1 MKRKITL
8 LTTDLIVKSVLVAM
22 FFLFSIGEIRAQS
35 SCATMPDPVS
45 YTQVL
50 PPTTKK
56 VVEKAVV
63 NGVEVTRE
71 LHAGNRSIDKIKYSN
86 QDDGTPDETY
96 CSKSRVDTYKGKNY
110 PFMDSDKVRKI
121 IYKFSRPVLDVEV
134 FLAAF
139 GYKNLSS
146 KQDRVTFSVNGGGT
160 ISVDK
165 RWECGGGNVA
175 QLQSGNKIVS
185 VGKATTDAKI
195 GITSTQPFTELTLE
209 TDDMNSGYGFYVEI
223 CLGSILTPIDMSSC
237 TPASVS
243 ADFPQTTVAN
253 VTLANGINVVRTVE
267 AGTFF
272 GRTSAPDNTYCG
284 TAVTY
289 SKDLPVLNPSKK
301 TLKYKFSSPITSAEI
316 FLLAF
321 GDNSSSTT
329 YDEVQFAVDKGTIQ
343 LSQTYNCNPSGTT
356 ITGGKV
362 KSAVNVKRTVDVAI
376 KVTSSEPFTEITLT
390 DQNST
395 GFGYYVALCP
405 TSVFA
410 QSATDNC
417 TPATIGANFPRQ
429 AVAITTIN
437 GLTITRTVDHINDIS
452 TAVNTS
458 NHCGG
463 NVNYPAG
470 LPLLRKNKTLTYE
483 FSKPIKSAEVFL
495 YYFGDNL
502 NEGTLDK
509 LNFSVD
515 NGTISLA
522 NVYDCRPGTTIING
536 THVKS
541 LTKRVTTDVGIKVT
555 STQPFTKITLTDD
568 NSDGGGYYVAIC
580 PNSLQLIPT
589 NNGASCTAFPVDPF
603 GGDETSTPV
612 ATNGVNVTRKLTG
625 SGKYQIKNNPNYCLK
640 THDYG
645 ELPLLRN
652 DRVKQIDYSFDKPVT
667 SAEIW
672 LTGLGGGAVGEVDRV
687 KFALD
692 CGAVSLTMVSYCKE
706 TTSLNAAKDGVED
719 GDETY
724 GNDVGLKITSKDGK
738 PFSRISVIDNG
749 STAGGV
755 LVSFCKT
762 SPVVPTLSTSIDHPQ
777 NITVCVGKAAK
788 FEAKATLTGANT
800 TVTYQWQESQNG
812 VTFGNLNGE
821 RGEVANGTKV
831 YLTITPTTKSTYNN
845 RQYRVVFKMLCGAIV
860 QTSTAAKLTVNS
872 ALTIN
877 TQPVANT
884 PNYCKGA
891 AATALQVAATG
902 DGTLSYQWYKN
913 TVSSTTGGTAVG
925 SNQNSYTPITTA
937 TGTTYYYVVVRNNCG
952 VVTSSVAPI
961 NVVDADDYAGIN
973 ISISPATYPDKEI
986 CTGATAPTI
995 QAKASLVP
1003 GAAGGYVKYYQLQYA
1018 PAATGPW
1025 TDHPT
1030 QKYTNPGGA
1039 EKSFT
1044 LSNTTVATTLYYRVK
1059 YETNA
1064 AVCGTATG
1072 TKYSNV
1078 FKYTVKESA
1087 KVTAVKA
1094 TPNSFKSGTT
1104 TNVVFSIEGTPN
1116 ATVTCQIDSAAPQV
1130 ITIPN
1135 TGTYIFPARST
1146 SVTTVLKVTK
1156 SAKNGCETTY
1166 DLEARAV
1173 AVDASCSPVPAIQFP
1188 ATTVAHATLNG
1199 VGVTRTVPTIAGP
1212 YSGYCNGTYSAGYPI
1227 ILNNEMTYDFET
1239 PIKSVEVWLLILSN
1253 VPSGADKVQI
1263 TTNNSCANVNYSIV
1277 YDCKAPAY
1285 PTTISSNG
1293 LLESVSGQI
1302 ADVAVKV
1309 TSDKPFTQLKLTDL
1323 QGSLGAGELVELCP
1337 NSIEKA
1343 EVLSITTQPAN
1354 QTVCSETTADITS
1367 QVALK
1372 NGLTGVIKY
1381 KWEQSGDNGVTWA
1394 NATTYNGVASGTITN
1409 NGTSIYSLSN
1419 AMKSTPNKQY
1429 RVVYTYELCAGV
1441 VVTATSQPAVIT
1453 VNDKIE
1459 LNEFRAVPATIQQGV
1474 ATTVTF
1480 FIKATPST
1488 VVNYKINGVTQ
1499 PAITIPSSGSNS
1511 FQKVLSET
1519 TEVTIT
1525 KLTNNCTI
1533 EKAVQLRVTTNED
1546 EDCDSVPV
1554 AMFPSVATNAVAN
1567 FNGTIVTRNINGTYK
1582 QIYTSFSSSTM
1593 CKDFYTGG
1601 YPIVGAPYYG
1611 DATKVTYTFDKPV
1624 KRAQVWLLGYDVIT
1638 STNRDRV
1645 QFTTNCG
1652 NLQLQ
1657 VSDCRNNMTVIGGVV
1672 TTTETHGNDIA
1683 VVITSDQP
1691 FTELVVDALDSNEG
1705 GYLVELCPSSIKPLT
1720 ISVTT
1725 QPVSQSSCAGSVVT
1739 FTAKAVLENITGNVK
1754 YQWQETTNGSSW
1766 SNIAGATGIL
1776 AANGITNYAHTA
1788 AANKGYRVV
1797 FSYDNTSCPAIS
1809 LTATSSVATLT
1820 IDNVNLTSLSATP
1833 SQLEADTAT
1842 TVVFSFRGT
1851 PNAEVTYQYNNEL
1864 PDSIILDA
1872 TGVATLTKANV
1883 TAPTTLAVTKIERG
1897 SCALTL
1903 TDPYMVELNVAG
1915 SACTTFPALQFP
1927 ATAGVRT
1934 TTAQIAGM
1942 TVTRVIETGAV
1953 DYFNAFTYTS
1963 GTMCQRTIMAGYP
1976 ILNKNTSKGERL
1988 SYRFEKPVTSVQVW
2002 LSGFGG
2008 TIDLADF
2015 AVDCTGTISVTAEGC
2030 QNTPLSVTGARVSSG
2045 AAYTQAKVT
2054 IRSNKPFRTLTITDP
2069 GSTGGGY
2076 VVELCPASI
2085 QEATVTITQEPR
2097 SIVACVGSNDAK
2109 FDLKAALPGATP
2121 NANVSYRLEQ
2131 SDDGSTGWTIAN
2143 ATVQHPTGSS
2153 LNGGLYTFTL
2163 DAVTPA
2169 FNGKYYR
2176 VIAYYQ
2182 SACAYVVATS
2192 TVVSVTVPTLAV
2204 EEVHAIPTTIEKGV
2218 ATTVAFVVKATPR
2231 ARVAYSYNGGAVQ
2244 TVTMNA
2250 AGVYTHTV
2258 TVSDTATLTLVRAVL
2273 GNCSTITT
2281 LSATVQTFVVPTI
2294 RADHYTVPMTPTATT
2309 TRTIGR
2315 ITNNDSIGTASVTL
2329 STGGN
2334 ATLTVTP
2341 VPANTPFIDPATG
2354 DVKVPPTT
2362 PVGVYTISYQ
2372 LCTTATPVGCRNG
2385 QLTVTITQPTP
2396 QINPDGFVV
2405 TGTGTRTTLSV
2416 FNNDR
2421 VVNADGSTTTGTG
2434 STLTITNVTVQ
2445 PIVAGHP
2452 TLTINADGTITVPN
2466 NAVPGVYTITYDVC
2480 TTATPST
2487 CVSSTVTLTV
2497 QQPAPQINSDGFVV
2511 TGTGTRTTPSVFN
2524 NDRVV
2529 NPDGSTTTGTGSTLT
2544 ITNVTVQP
2552 IVAGHPTLT
2561 INADGTITV
2570 PNNAVPGVYTITYD
2584 VCTTATPSTCVSSTV
2599 TLTVQQPAPQINSDG
2614 FVVTGTGTRT
2624 TPSVFNNDRVVNPDG
2639 STTTGTG
2646 STLTI
2651 TNVTVQP
2658 IVAGHPTLTI
2668 NADGT
2673 ITVPNNAVPGVYTI
2687 TYDVCTTAT
2696 PSTCVSSTVTL
2707 TVQQPAPQIN
2717 SDGFVVTGTGTRTT
2731 PSVFNND
2738 RVVNPDGSTTTGTGS
2753 TLTITNVT
2761 VQPIVAGHPTLTI
2774 NADGTITVPN
2784 NAVPGVYTITY
2795 DVCTTATPSTCVS
2808 STVTLTVQQPA
2819 PQINSDGFVVTGTGT
2834 RTTPSVFNNDRVV
2847 NPDGSTT
2854 TGTGSTL
2861 TITNVTVQ
2869 PIVAGHPTLT
2879 INADGTITVP
2889 NNAVPG
2895 VYTIT
2900 YDVCTTATP
2909 STCVSATATLTV
2921 KQPAPIIRPES
2932 FTVTGT
2938 GTRTT
2943 PSILDNDDYVNPD
2956 GSTASATSSN
2966 VTITNVV
2973 VTPTRLGYPVP
2984 TVNPNGTI
2992 TIPENAAPGLYTI
3005 TYDVC
3010 TVATPTECT
3019 SGTVTFTVVPQQ
3031 PTLVVNPDPLVVT
3044 GTGTR
3049 TTPSVLDND
3058 HFVMPNGTTTSVTTS
3073 SVTINNVVVTPSAPG
3088 TLSPTLN
3095 PDGTITVPNGLRPGL
3110 YTITYDACVVSG
3122 TCVSATATLTV
3133 KQPAPIIRPES
3144 FTVTGTGTRTT
3155 PSILDND
3162 DYVNPDGST
3171 ASATS
3176 SNVTITNVV
3185 VTPTRLGY
3193 PVPTVNPN
3201 GTITIPENA
3210 APGLYTITYDVCTV
3224 ATPTECTSGTV
3235 TFTVVPQQPTL
3246 VVNPDPLVVTG
3257 TGTRTTPSVLDNDHF
3272 VMPNGTTT
3280 SVTTSSVTINNVVV
3294 TPSAPGT
3301 LSPTLNPDGTIT
3313 VPNGLRPGLYT
3324 ITYDACVVSGTC
3336 VSATA
3341 TLTVKQPAPIIR
3353 PDSFTVTGTGTRT
3366 TPSILDN
3373 DDVVNP
3379 DGSVASA
3386 TGSNVTITNVVV
3398 TPTRPGYPVPTVNP
3412 NGTIT
3417 IPENAAPG
3425 NYTITYDVCT
3435 VATPT
3440 ECTSGVVTFTVVP
3453 QQPTLVVNPDPL
3465 VVTGTGTRT
3474 TPSILDND
3482 DVVNPDGSTTSAT
3495 SSNVT
3500 ITNVVVTP
3508 TRPGYPVPTVNPNGT
3523 ITIPEN
3529 AAPGNYTITYD
3540 VCTVAT
3546 PTECTSG
3553 VVTFTVVPLV
3563 TTLVITP
3570 DPLVVTGTG
3579 TRTTPSVLDND
3590 HFVNPD
3596 GSTTSATTSSV
3607 TINNVVVTPSAPGT
3621 LSPTLNPDG
3630 TITVPNGLR
3639 PGLYTITY
3647 DACVV
3652 SGTCVSAT
3660 ATLTVKQP
3668 APIIRPD
3675 SFTVTGTG
3683 TRTTPSILDNDD
3695 VVNPDGSV
3703 ASATGSNVTITNV
3716 VVTPTRPGYPV
3727 PTVNP
3732 NGTITIPENAA
3743 PGNYTI
3749 TYDVCTVAT
3758 PTECTSG
3765 VVTFTVVSDTRAL
3778 PIAEN
3783 DRAQTFIGT
3792 PVTIEVLTNDT
3803 PNGAVTPVITIT
3815 PAKGTAVVNA
3825 DGTIEYTPN
3834 RNFVGTDS
3842 FVYELCNAA
3851 GCVTATVSVQV
3862 GSEIIIYNGVS
3873 LNGSDANNH
3882 FHIGG
3887 IENYPNNK
3895 VRIYNRW
3902 GVEVFSVEGYDN
3914 VTKVFTGRSSG
3925 RTTVEAGDRLPQGTY
3940 YYVIEYQDL
3949 FDKKQT
3955 ASGWL
3960 YLKK

>member
-1 MKRKITL
+1 MKRKLTL
-8 LTTDLIVKSVLVAM
+8 LTNFVQSVLVAM

-35 SCATMPDPVS
+35 SCATMPDPVQ
-45 YTQVL
+45 YTNEAKSL
-50 PPTTKK
+50 PFNSLSKQRYGRVQAEATIR
-56 VVEKAVV
+56 
-63 NGVEVTRE
+63 GVTVTRILE
-71 LHAGNRSIDKIKYSN
+71 NKRRLAGTDKGVSYS
-86 QDDGTPDETY
+86 GDEAPLNKWPVDEAAHCGGSQKTY
-96 CSKSRVDTYKGKNY
+96 PAGY
-110 PFMDSDKVRKI
+110 PIMDSNRVQKI
-121 IYKFSRPVLDVEV
+121 TYRFSQPIVDVEI
-134 FLAAF
+134 FFAEF
-139 GYKNLSS
+139 GYAAAANKLDYATFTVNKGTLSLDIR
-146 KQDRVTFSVNGGGT
+146 KDCGNG
-160 ISVDK
+160 
-165 RWECGGGNVA
+165 A
-175 QLQSGNKIVS
+175 QLQGTNKVVS
-185 VGKATTDAKI
+185 KSSKLTDVSI
-195 GITSTQPFTELTLE
+195 GLTSTEPFTELTIE
-209 TDDMNSGYGFYVEI
+209 TDNLNQGHGFYVEI
-223 CLGSILTPIDMSSC
+223 CLESVLTPIDMSSC

-243 ADFPQTTVAN
+243 ADFPEATVAN
-253 VTLANGINVVRTVE
+253 TTLPNGINVVRTVE
-267 AGTFF
+267 AGTYF
-272 GRTSAPDNTYCG
+272 GKLSAPDNTYCG
-284 TAVTY
+284 TTVNY
-289 SKDLPVLNPSKK
+289 SKNLPLLNKYKK
-301 TLKYKFSSPITSAEI
+301 TLKYKFNSPITSAEI
-316 FLLAF
+316 FLIAF
-321 GDNSSSTT
+321 GENTQLAT
-329 YDEVQFAVDKGTIQ
+329 YDEVQFAVDKGTIE

-356 ITGGKV
+356 ITGGKL

-395 GFGYYVALCP
+395 GNGYFVALCP

-429 AVAITTIN
+429 AVAMTTIN
-437 GLTITRTVDHINDIS
+437 GLTITRTVANVSYIT

-470 LPLLRKNKTLTYE
+470 LPLLRDGKTLTYE

-495 YYFGDNL
+495 YYFGDNIVD
-502 NEGTLDK
+502 GTLDK
-509 LNFSVD
+509 LNFGVD
-515 NGTISLA
+515 NGTISLT

-536 THVKS
+536 TYVKS

-589 NNGASCTAFPVDPF
+589 NNGANCTAFPVDPF

-625 SGKYQIKNNPNYCLK
+625 SGKYQVKNNPNYCLK
-640 THDYG
+640 TYDYG

-672 LTGLGGGAVGEVDRV
+672 LTGLGGGTVGNGEVDKV

-692 CGAVSLTMVSYCKE
+692 CGAVSLTIVSYCKE

-724 GNDVGLKITSKDGK
+724 GNDVGIKITSKDGK

-812 VTFGNLNGE
+812 VNFNNLNGE
-821 RGEVANGTKV
+821 KGEVANGTKV

-872 ALTIN
+872 ALTIG
-877 TQPVANT
+877 TQPTSAT

-891 AATALQVAATG
+891 AATALQVVATG

-937 TGTTYYYVVVRNNCG
+937 TGTTYYYVVVRNSCG

-961 NVVDADDYAGIN
+961 NVVDVDDYAGIN
-973 ISISPATYPDKEI
+973 INISPATYPNMEV
-986 CTGATAPTI
+986 CTGVATPTI
-995 QAKASLVP
+995 NVKGSLAP
-1003 GAAGGYVKYYQLQYA
+1003 GAAGGYVKYQLQYA
-1018 PAATGPW
+1018 TAATGPW
-1025 TDHPT
+1025 TDHST
-1030 QKYTNPGGA
+1030 QKYANPAGA
-1039 EKSFT
+1039 EKTFALGST
-1044 LSNTTVATTLYYRVK
+1044 AVAGTTYYRVQ
-1059 YETNA
+1059 YITNGN
-1064 AVCGTATG
+1064 VCGTDKGA
-1072 TKYSNV
+1072 KYSNV

-1087 KVTAVKA
+1087 KVTAVKV

-1146 SVTTVLKVTK
+1146 NVTTVLKVTK
-1156 SAKNGCETTY
+1156 AAKNGCETTY

-1173 AVDASCSPVPAIQFP
+1173 AVNASCSSVPAIQFP
-1188 ATTVAHATLNG
+1188 ATTVAQATLNG
-1199 VGVTRTVPTIAGP
+1199 VRVTRKAPTIAGA
-1212 YSGYCNGTYSAGYPI
+1212 YSGFCNGPYPAGYPI
-1227 ILNNEMTYDFET
+1227 IVNNEMTYDFET
-1239 PIKSVEVWLLILSN
+1239 PIKSVEVWLLLLSS
-1253 VPSGADKVQI
+1253 PLPTSKDKVQI

-1277 YDCKAPAY
+1277 YDCKAPTY

-1293 LLESVSGQI
+1293 ILESVAGQT
-1302 ADVAVKV
+1302 ADVAVKI
-1309 TSDKPFTQLKLTDL
+1309 TSDKPFTQLKLKDL
-1323 QGSLGAGELVELCP
+1323 WGHIGAGELVELCP

-1354 QTVCSETTADITS
+1354 QTVCSQTTPDITS

-1381 KWEQSGDNGVTWA
+1381 KWEQSTDNGGSWN
-1394 NATTYNGVASGTITN
+1394 NAPTRNGVASGTITN
-1409 NGTSIYSLSN
+1409 NGTSIYSLYPY

-1480 FIKATPST
+1480 FIKATPNT
-1488 VVNYKINGVTQ
+1488 VVNYHINGVTQ
-1499 PAITIPSSGSNS
+1499 PAITIPASGNYS

-1533 EKAVQLRVTTNED
+1533 ETAVQLRVTTNED
-1546 EDCDSVPV
+1546 EDCDSVPA

-1567 FNGTIVTRNINGTYK
+1567 FNGTTVTRNINGTYK
-1582 QIYTSFSSSTM
+1582 QIYTSFSNSEM
-1593 CKDFYTGG
+1593 CNDFYTGG
-1601 YPIVGAPYYG
+1601 YPFIGLAAYN

-1624 KRAQVWLLGYDVIT
+1624 KRAQVWLLGYDVVT
-1638 STNRDRV
+1638 STKRDRV

-1672 TTTETHGNDIA
+1672 TTTRTDGNDIA

-1691 FTELVVDALDSNEG
+1691 FTELVVDALDSSGG

-1739 FTAKAVLENITGNVK
+1739 FTAKAVLENTTGNLK

-1766 SNIAGATGIL
+1766 SNIAGAAGIL

-1797 FSYDNTSCPAIS
+1797 FNYNNTSCSVVS

-1851 PNAEVTYQYNNEL
+1851 PNAEVTYQYGSEL

-1872 TGVATLTKANV
+1872 TGVATLTKAGV

-1976 ILNKNTSKGERL
+1976 ILNKNASKGERL
-1988 SYRFEKPVTSVQVW
+1988 SYRFEKPVTSAQVW

-2008 TIDLADF
+2008 TTDLADF
-2015 AVDCTGTISVTAEGC
+2015 AIDCTGTISVTAEGC
-2030 QNTPLSVTGARVSSG
+2030 QNTALSVTGARVSSG

-2054 IRSNKPFRTLTITDP
+2054 IRSNKPFKTLTITDP

-2131 SDDGSTGWTIAN
+2131 SDDGSTGWAIAN

-2163 DAVTPA
+2163 KTVTPA
-2169 FNGKYYR
+2169 FNGKHYR

-2204 EEVHAIPTTIEKGV
+2204 EEVRAIPTTIEKGV
-2218 ATTVAFVVKATPR
+2218 ATTVAFVVKATPA

-2244 TVTMNA
+2244 TVTMNTT
-2250 AGVYTHTV
+2250 GVYTHTV
-2258 TVSDTATLTLVRAVL
+2258 TVSDTATLTIVRAVL
-2273 GNCSTITT
+2273 GNCTTITT
-2281 LSATVQTFVVPTI
+2281 LSATVQAFVAPVIEP
-2294 RADHYTVPMTPTATT
+2294 DHYTVPMTPTATT

-2315 ITNNDSIGTASVTL
+2315 ITNNDRIGTASVTL

-2362 PVGVYTISYQ
+2362 PAGVYTISYQ
-2372 LCTTATPVGCRNG
+2372 LCTTATPVGCSNG

-2405 TGTGTRTTLSV
+2405 TGTGTRTTPSV

-2452 TLTINADGTITVPN
+2452 TPTVNADGTITVPN

-2497 QQPAPQINSDGFVV
+2497 QQPAPQINPDGFVV

-2529 NPDGSTTTGTGSTLT
+2529 N
-2544 ITNVTVQP
+2544 
-2552 IVAGHPTLT
+2552 A
-2561 INADGTITV
+2561 
-2570 PNNAVPGVYTITYD
+2570 
-2584 VCTTATPSTCVSSTV
+2584 
-2599 TLTVQQPAPQINSDG
+2599 
-2614 FVVTGTGTRT
+2614 
-2624 TPSVFNNDRVVNPDG
+2624 
-2639 STTTGTG
+2639 
-2646 STLTI
+2646 
-2651 TNVTVQP
+2651 
-2658 IVAGHPTLTI
+2658 
-2668 NADGT
+2668 
-2673 ITVPNNAVPGVYTI
+2673 
-2687 TYDVCTTAT
+2687 
-2696 PSTCVSSTVTL
+2696 
-2707 TVQQPAPQIN
+2707 
-2717 SDGFVVTGTGTRTT
+2717 
-2731 PSVFNND
+2731 
-2738 RVVNPDGSTTTGTGS
+2738 
-2753 TLTITNVT
+2753 
-2761 VQPIVAGHPTLTI
+2761 
-2774 NADGTITVPN
+2774 
-2784 NAVPGVYTITY
+2784 
-2795 DVCTTATPSTCVS
+2795 
-2808 STVTLTVQQPA
+2808 
-2819 PQINSDGFVVTGTGT
+2819 
-2834 RTTPSVFNNDRVV
+2834 
-2847 NPDGSTT
+2847 
-2854 TGTGSTL
+2854 
-2861 TITNVTVQ
+2861 
-2869 PIVAGHPTLT
+2869 
-2879 INADGTITVP
+2879 
-2889 NNAVPG
+2889 
-2895 VYTIT
+2895 
-2900 YDVCTTATP
+2900 
-2909 STCVSATATLTV
+2909 
-2921 KQPAPIIRPES
+2921 
-2932 FTVTGT
+2932 
-2938 GTRTT
+2938 
-2943 PSILDNDDYVNPD
+2943 D
-2956 GSTASATSSN
+2956 GSTASATGSN

-2973 VTPTRLGYPVP
+2973 VTPTRPGYPVP

-2992 TIPENAAPGLYTI
+2992 TIPDNAAPGLYTI

-3058 HFVMPNGTTTSVTTS
+3058 HFVMPNGTTTSVTTA

-3095 PDGTITVPNGLRPGL
+3095 NNGTITVPNGLRPGL

-3133 KQPAPIIRPES
+3133 KQPAP
-3144 FTVTGTGTRTT
+3144 V
-3155 PSILDND
+3155 
-3162 DYVNPDGST
+3162 
-3171 ASATS
+3171 
-3176 SNVTITNVV
+3176 
-3185 VTPTRLGY
+3185 
-3193 PVPTVNPN
+3193 
-3201 GTITIPENA
+3201 
-3210 APGLYTITYDVCTV
+3210 
-3224 ATPTECTSGTV
+3224 
-3235 TFTVVPQQPTL
+3235 
-3246 VVNPDPLVVTG
+3246 
-3257 TGTRTTPSVLDNDHF
+3257 
-3272 VMPNGTTT
+3272 
-3280 SVTTSSVTINNVVV
+3280 
-3294 TPSAPGT
+3294 
-3301 LSPTLNPDGTIT
+3301 
-3313 VPNGLRPGLYT
+3313 
-3324 ITYDACVVSGTC
+3324 
-3336 VSATA
+3336 
-3341 TLTVKQPAPIIR
+3341 IR

-3379 DGSVASA
+3379 DGSTTSA

-3417 IPENAAPG
+3417 IPDNAAPG

-3440 ECTSGVVTFTVVP
+3440 ECTSGTVTFTVVP
-3453 QQPTLVVNPDPL
+3453 P
-3465 VVTGTGTRT
+3465 
-3474 TPSILDND
+3474 
-3482 DVVNPDGSTTSAT
+3482 
-3495 SSNVT
+3495 
-3500 ITNVVVTP
+3500 
-3508 TRPGYPVPTVNPNGT
+3508 
-3523 ITIPEN
+3523 
-3529 AAPGNYTITYD
+3529 
-3540 VCTVAT
+3540 
-3546 PTECTSG
+3546 
-3553 VVTFTVVPLV
+3553 V

-3590 HFVNPD
+3590 YFVNPD
-3596 GSTTSATTSSV
+3596 GSTTSATSGNV
-3607 TINNVVVTPSAPGT
+3607 TITNVVVTPSAPGT

-3639 PGLYTITY
+3639 PGVYTITY
-3647 DACVV
+3647 DMCVA
-3652 SGTCVSAT
+3652 SSTCVSAT
-3660 ATLTVKQP
+3660 TTLTVRQP
-3668 APIIRPD
+3668 APIINPD

-3683 TRTTPSILDNDD
+3683 TRTTPSIFDNDTF
-3695 VVNPDGSV
+3695 VNPDGSTT
-3703 ASATGSNVTITNV
+3703 SATGSNVTITNV
-3716 VVTPTRPGYPV
+3716 VVQPNRPGYPV

-3732 NGTITIPENAA
+3732 DGTITIPNNAV

-3749 TYDVCTVAT
+3749 TYNVCTVAT
-3758 PTECTSG
+3758 PTDCTEG
-3765 VVTFTVVSDTRAL
+3765 VVTFTVVSDTSAL

-3783 DRAQTFIGT
+3783 DSAQTFIGT

-3803 PNGAVTPVITIT
+3803 PNGAVTPVITVT

-3834 RNFVGTDS
+3834 RNFVGIDS

-3851 GCVTATVSVQV
+3851 GCATATVSVKV

-3873 LNGSDANNH
+3873 LNGSAANNH

-3914 VTKVFTGRSSG
+3914 VTKVFTGRSSA

-3949 FDKKQT
+3949 SDKKQT

>member
-1 MKRKITL
+1 MKRKLTL
-8 LTTDLIVKSVLVAM
+8 LTNFVQSVLVAM
-22 FFLFSIGEIRAQS
+22 FFLFSIGEIRAQLPYSPAHFGTGNTATINGVKVTRLFQGNVVGVAPANRLSAANGYCAGFPTGAQYAIVNTAGNGQIVYVFNEPVKEVDVDLIGMGRKNNS
-35 SCATMPDPVS
+35 SKEGRVTLGIFCGSGTTASLKILPVGYIGCNQGTYYTNDSGAYVGGKGQSNYRVRIKSADDEPFSILVVRRPVYHHNEPVMVEINKIVKDNRFSIDISTQPQGKTTCAGGG
-45 YTQVL
+45 QIVL
-50 PPTTKK
+50 KSVAALTTTYAKK
-56 VVEKAVV
+56 VLKYQWQKSTNNGASWTNIDTEKIATSGQEVKLTIGSPLPSHTGLYRVAYRYAYGIGNCVMEKVTDEVNVTV
-63 NGVEVTRE
+63 NGGIVTELIANPKIITGATNVAFTIKGTPNADVTYNVAGVNKTTNLGASGQVVVTENLTDPAVFTIRSVKLNGCTIGSNKKVEITQGCGAMPAPVFDIALTAKAELNGITVTRT
-71 LHAGNRSIDKIKYSN
+71 L
-86 QDDGTPDETY
+86 TPDSRTLSPARTIQNSDVRYSYISNGNAETAPNQPV
-96 CSKSRVDTYKGKNY
+96 CGTSTYPKGY
-110 PFMDSDKVRKI
+110 VQMDSDKIRKVTYEFDKPI
-121 IYKFSRPVLDVEV
+121 KSVEIYLQKFGVGVSGSTFIDKAIFSVNNGTVALEKITSCNASAQVNINGNTVTSGGDGHATHVSIKVTSSKPFTKLDVATDDSNLGYGYYMEICPTSLVSLDNGSCRGVPASVFTTTVAEAGATVEGINVIRKLEGTLSFSNNNSDSYCLGSTTTYPNKLPYMNSNAINKTTYKFSRPVSAAEIYFV
-134 FLAAF
+134 AF
-139 GYKNLSS
+139 G
-146 KQDRVTFSVNGGGT
+146 QDNGSNVDMVTLTANKGTTSVEPVYACDPTAFIVTDNQMQSLESHITDVGVRVT
-160 ISVDK
+160 
-165 RWECGGGNVA
+165 
-175 QLQSGNKIVS
+175 
-185 VGKATTDAKI
+185 
-195 GITSTQPFTELTLE
+195 STEPFTEL
-209 TDDMNSGYGFYVEI
+209 V
-223 CLGSILTPIDMSSC
+223 
-237 TPASVS
+237 
-243 ADFPQTTVAN
+243 
-253 VTLANGINVVRTVE
+253 
-267 AGTFF
+267 
-272 GRTSAPDNTYCG
+272 
-284 TAVTY
+284 
-289 SKDLPVLNPSKK
+289 
-301 TLKYKFSSPITSAEI
+301 
-316 FLLAF
+316 
-321 GDNSSSTT
+321 
-329 YDEVQFAVDKGTIQ
+329 
-343 LSQTYNCNPSGTT
+343 
-356 ITGGKV
+356 
-362 KSAVNVKRTVDVAI
+362 
-376 KVTSSEPFTEITLT
+376 LT
-390 DQNST
+390 DNNST
-395 GFGYYVALCP
+395 A
-405 TSVFA
+405 
-410 QSATDNC
+410 
-417 TPATIGANFPRQ
+417 
-429 AVAITTIN
+429 
-437 GLTITRTVDHINDIS
+437 
-452 TAVNTS
+452 
-458 NHCGG
+458 
-463 NVNYPAG
+463 
-470 LPLLRKNKTLTYE
+470 
-483 FSKPIKSAEVFL
+483 
-495 YYFGDNL
+495 
-502 NEGTLDK
+502 
-509 LNFSVD
+509 
-515 NGTISLA
+515 
-522 NVYDCRPGTTIING
+522 
-536 THVKS
+536 
-541 LTKRVTTDVGIKVT
+541 
-555 STQPFTKITLTDD
+555 
-568 NSDGGGYYVAIC
+568 GGYFVVLCA
-580 PNSLQLIPT
+580 NSVQVVPT

-645 ELPLLRN
+645 QLPWLRN
-652 DRVKQIDYSFDKPVT
+652 DRVKQIDYTFDKPVT

-672 LTGLGGGAVGEVDRV
+672 LTALGDAAPGSGGVDKV

-692 CGAVSLTMVSYCKE
+692 CGAVSLTMVSDCKG
-706 TTSLNAAKDGVED
+706 TTTFNSAKDGVED
-719 GDETY
+719 GTEIK
-724 GNDVGLKITSKDGK
+724 GNDVGIKIASKDGK

-812 VTFGNLNGE
+812 VNFNNLNGE
-821 RGEVANGTKV
+821 KGEVANGTKV

-872 ALTIN
+872 ALTIG
-877 TQPVANT
+877 TQPTSAT

-891 AATALQVAATG
+891 AATALQVVATG

-913 TVSSTTGGTAVG
+913 TVNSTTGGTAVG
-925 SNQNSYTPITTA
+925 TNQNSYTPATTVV
-937 TGTTYYYVVVRNNCG
+937 GTAYYYVVVSSACG
-952 VVTSSVAPI
+952 AVTSTIAPI
-961 NVVDADDYAGIN
+961 NVIDVDDYAGIN
-973 ISISPATYPDKEI
+973 INISPATYPNMEV
-986 CTGATAPTI
+986 CTGVATPTI
-995 QAKASLVP
+995 NVKGSLAP
-1003 GAAGGYVKYYQLQYA
+1003 GAAGGYVKYQLQYA

-1025 TDHPT
+1025 TDHST
-1030 QKYTNPGGA
+1030 QKYANPGGA

-1064 AVCGTATG
+1064 AVCGSNKGA
-1072 TKYSNV
+1072 KYSNV

-1087 KVTAVKA
+1087 KVTAVKV

-1135 TGTYIFPARST
+1135 TGTYIFPTRST
-1146 SVTTVLKVTK
+1146 NVTTVLKVTK
-1156 SAKNGCETTY
+1156 AAKNGCETTY

-1173 AVDASCSPVPAIQFP
+1173 AVNASCSSIPAVQFP
-1188 ATTVAHATLNG
+1188 QATVAQATLNG
-1199 VGVTRTVPTIAGP
+1199 VRVTRTTPHLSPAYP
-1212 YSGYCNGTYSAGYPI
+1212 AFCAPSYPAGYSLI
-1227 ILNNEMTYDFET
+1227 TGGNEEVTYDFDT
-1239 PIKSVEVWLLILSN
+1239 PVKSVEVWLMTLSN
-1253 VPSGADKVQI
+1253 YTGADKVKI
-1263 TTNNSCANVNYSIV
+1263 STNNSCTNVNYSIV
-1277 YDCKAPAY
+1277 YDCKAPTY
-1285 PTTISSNG
+1285 PTTISSDG
-1293 LLESVSGQI
+1293 TLESVAAQI
-1302 ADVAVKV
+1302 ADVAVKI
-1309 TSDKPFTQLKLTDL
+1309 TSDKPFTQLKIRDL
-1323 QGSLGAGELVELCP
+1323 QGNLGGGEFVELCP
-1337 NSIEKA
+1337 NSIEKVD
-1343 EVLSITTQPAN
+1343 VLSITTQPAN
-1354 QTVCSETTADITS
+1354 QTVCSETAADITS

-1372 NGLTGVIKY
+1372 SGLTGVIKY
-1381 KWEQSGDNGVTWA
+1381 KWEESSDNGGSWFGAVG
-1394 NATTYNGVASGTITN
+1394 NNGVASGTITN
-1409 NGTSIYSLSN
+1409 NGTSIYTLPS

-1459 LNEFRAVPATIQQGV
+1459 LSEFRAVPATIQQGV

-1480 FIKATPST
+1480 FIKGTPNT
-1488 VVNYKINGVTQ
+1488 VVNYHINGVTQ
-1499 PAITIPSSGSNS
+1499 PTITIPASGSYS
-1511 FQKVLSET
+1511 FQKVLSGT

-1533 EKAVQLRVTTNED
+1533 ERDVPLRVTTNED
-1546 EDCDSVPV
+1546 EDCDSVPA

-1567 FNGTIVTRNINGTYK
+1567 FNGTIVTRNVNGTNK

-1601 YPIVGAPYYG
+1601 YPIIGAAPYYG

-1624 KRAQVWLLGYDVIT
+1624 KRAQVWLLGYDVT
-1638 STNRDRV
+1638 DSTNRDRV

-1657 VSDCRNNMTVIGGVV
+1657 VSDCKNNMTVIGGVV
-1672 TTTETHGNDIA
+1672 TTTRTDGNDIA

-1691 FTELVVDALDSNEG
+1691 FTELVVDALDSNRG

-1739 FTAKAVLENITGNVK
+1739 FTAKAVLENTTGNVK

-1766 SNIAGATGIL
+1766 SNIAGAAGTL

-1797 FSYDNTSCPAIS
+1797 FNYNNTSCSVVS

-1851 PNAEVTYQYNNEL
+1851 PNAEVTYQYGSEL

-1872 TGVATLTKANV
+1872 TGVATLTKAGV

-1976 ILNKNTSKGERL
+1976 ILNKNGSKGERL
-1988 SYRFEKPVTSVQVW
+1988 SYHFEKPVTSAQVW

-2008 TIDLADF
+2008 TTDLADF
-2015 AVDCTGTISVTAEGC
+2015 AIDCTGTISVTAEGC
-2030 QNTPLSVTGARVSSG
+2030 QNTALSVTGARVSSG

-2054 IRSNKPFRTLTITDP
+2054 IRSNKPFKTLTITDP

-2143 ATVQHPTGSS
+2143 ATAQIPTGSS
-2153 LNGGLYTFTL
+2153 VNGGLYTFTL
-2163 DAVTPA
+2163 KTVTPA
-2169 FNGKYYR
+2169 FNGKHYR

-2182 SACAYVVATS
+2182 SGCAYVVATS

-2204 EEVHAIPTTIEKGV
+2204 EEVRAIPATIEKGV

-2244 TVTMNA
+2244 TVTMNTT
-2250 AGVYTHTV
+2250 GVYTHTV
-2258 TVSDTATLTLVRAVL
+2258 TASDTATLTVVRAVL
-2273 GNCSTITT
+2273 GNCSTVTT
-2281 LSATVQTFVVPTI
+2281 LSATVQAFVLPI
-2294 RADHYTVPMTPTATT
+2294 IGADHYTVPMTPTGTT

-2315 ITNNDSIGTASVTL
+2315 ITNNDRIGTASVTL

-2341 VPANTPFIDPATG
+2341 VPANTPFIDRTTG

-2362 PVGVYTISYQ
+2362 PAGVYTISYQ
-2372 LCTTATPVGCRNG
+2372 LCTTATPVGCSNG

-2405 TGTGTRTTLSV
+2405 TGTGTRTTPSV

-2452 TLTINADGTITVPN
+2452 TPTVNADGTITVPN

-2497 QQPAPQINSDGFVV
+2497 QQPAPQINPDGFVV

-2552 IVAGHPTLT
+2552 IVAGHPTPT
-2561 INADGTITV
+2561 VNADGTITV
-2570 PNNAVPGVYTITYD
+2570 PNNA
-2584 VCTTATPSTCVSSTV
+2584 A
-2599 TLTVQQPAPQINSDG
+2599 
-2614 FVVTGTGTRT
+2614 
-2624 TPSVFNNDRVVNPDG
+2624 
-2639 STTTGTG
+2639 
-2646 STLTI
+2646 
-2651 TNVTVQP
+2651 
-2658 IVAGHPTLTI
+2658 
-2668 NADGT
+2668 
-2673 ITVPNNAVPGVYTI
+2673 
-2687 TYDVCTTAT
+2687 
-2696 PSTCVSSTVTL
+2696 
-2707 TVQQPAPQIN
+2707 
-2717 SDGFVVTGTGTRTT
+2717 
-2731 PSVFNND
+2731 
-2738 RVVNPDGSTTTGTGS
+2738 
-2753 TLTITNVT
+2753 
-2761 VQPIVAGHPTLTI
+2761 
-2774 NADGTITVPN
+2774 
-2784 NAVPGVYTITY
+2784 
-2795 DVCTTATPSTCVS
+2795 
-2808 STVTLTVQQPA
+2808 
-2819 PQINSDGFVVTGTGT
+2819 
-2834 RTTPSVFNNDRVV
+2834 
-2847 NPDGSTT
+2847 
-2854 TGTGSTL
+2854 
-2861 TITNVTVQ
+2861 
-2869 PIVAGHPTLT
+2869 
-2879 INADGTITVP
+2879 
-2889 NNAVPG
+2889 PG

-2921 KQPAPIIRPES
+2921 KQPAP
-2932 FTVTGT
+2932 V
-2938 GTRTT
+2938 
-2943 PSILDNDDYVNPD
+2943 
-2956 GSTASATSSN
+2956 
-2966 VTITNVV
+2966 
-2973 VTPTRLGYPVP
+2973 
-2984 TVNPNGTI
+2984 
-2992 TIPENAAPGLYTI
+2992 
-3005 TYDVC
+3005 
-3010 TVATPTECT
+3010 
-3019 SGTVTFTVVPQQ
+3019 
-3031 PTLVVNPDPLVVT
+3031 
-3044 GTGTR
+3044 
-3049 TTPSVLDND
+3049 
-3058 HFVMPNGTTTSVTTS
+3058 
-3073 SVTINNVVVTPSAPG
+3073 
-3088 TLSPTLN
+3088 
-3095 PDGTITVPNGLRPGL
+3095 
-3110 YTITYDACVVSG
+3110 
-3122 TCVSATATLTV
+3122 
-3133 KQPAPIIRPES
+3133 
-3144 FTVTGTGTRTT
+3144 
-3155 PSILDND
+3155 
-3162 DYVNPDGST
+3162 
-3171 ASATS
+3171 
-3176 SNVTITNVV
+3176 
-3185 VTPTRLGY
+3185 
-3193 PVPTVNPN
+3193 
-3201 GTITIPENA
+3201 
-3210 APGLYTITYDVCTV
+3210 
-3224 ATPTECTSGTV
+3224 
-3235 TFTVVPQQPTL
+3235 
-3246 VVNPDPLVVTG
+3246 
-3257 TGTRTTPSVLDNDHF
+3257 
-3272 VMPNGTTT
+3272 
-3280 SVTTSSVTINNVVV
+3280 
-3294 TPSAPGT
+3294 
-3301 LSPTLNPDGTIT
+3301 
-3313 VPNGLRPGLYT
+3313 
-3324 ITYDACVVSGTC
+3324 
-3336 VSATA
+3336 
-3341 TLTVKQPAPIIR
+3341 IR

-3379 DGSVASA
+3379 DGSTTSA

-3417 IPENAAPG
+3417 IPDNAAPG
-3425 NYTITYDVCT
+3425 NYTITYNVCT

-3440 ECTSGVVTFTVVP
+3440 DCTIGVVTFTVVP
-3453 QQPTLVVNPDPL
+3453 P
-3465 VVTGTGTRT
+3465 
-3474 TPSILDND
+3474 
-3482 DVVNPDGSTTSAT
+3482 
-3495 SSNVT
+3495 
-3500 ITNVVVTP
+3500 
-3508 TRPGYPVPTVNPNGT
+3508 
-3523 ITIPEN
+3523 
-3529 AAPGNYTITYD
+3529 
-3540 VCTVAT
+3540 
-3546 PTECTSG
+3546 
-3553 VVTFTVVPLV
+3553 V

-3590 HFVNPD
+3590 YFINPD
-3596 GSTTSATTSSV
+3596 GSTTSATSGNV
-3607 TINNVVVTPSAPGT
+3607 TITNVVVTPSAPGT

-3639 PGLYTITY
+3639 PGVYTITY
-3647 DACVV
+3647 DMCVA
-3652 SGTCVSAT
+3652 SSTCVSAT
-3660 ATLTVKQP
+3660 TTLTVRQP
-3668 APIIRPD
+3668 APIINPD

-3683 TRTTPSILDNDD
+3683 TRTTPSIFDNDTF
-3695 VVNPDGSV
+3695 VNPDGSTT
-3703 ASATGSNVTITNV
+3703 SATGSNVTITNV
-3716 VVTPTRPGYPV
+3716 VVQPNRPGNPV

-3732 NGTITIPENAA
+3732 DGTITIPNNAA

-3749 TYDVCTVAT
+3749 TYNVCTVAT
-3758 PTECTSG
+3758 PTDCTEG
-3765 VVTFTVVSDTRAL
+3765 VVTFTVVSDTSAL

-3783 DRAQTFIGT
+3783 DSAQTFIGT

-3851 GCVTATVSVQV
+3851 GCATATVSVKV

-3914 VTKVFTGRSSG
+3914 VTKVFTGRSSA

-3949 FDKKQT
+3949 SDKKQT